1 MADMSAL
8 EIKNRVLDRCK
19 TILIER
25 GKKYILW
32 MSRIMTNRE
41 FLFIE

>member
-25 GKKYILW
+25 GKKVYI
-32 MSRIMTNRE
+32 MNVKNNDE
-41 FLFIE
+41 